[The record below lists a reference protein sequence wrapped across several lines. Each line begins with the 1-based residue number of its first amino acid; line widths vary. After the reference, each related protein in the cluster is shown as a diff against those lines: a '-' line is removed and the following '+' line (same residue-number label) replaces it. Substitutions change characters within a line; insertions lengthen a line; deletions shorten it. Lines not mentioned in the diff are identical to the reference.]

1 MPKRTDIKL
10 TAEGMPGGTPVGC
23 TITLQVGSI
32 PTATVDLAPGEEG
45 FADVDKIKRQD
56 ASIDL
61 EVQTFIS
68 STGNKITRKI
78 KFEGLLDGMT
88 IVNAVGS
95 NSYQAVIKNRAQRLL
110 ELTTLTPGL
119 YPTGINVYRH
129 SDFGITTKGQTEDG
143 KVLSWIPI
151 SKDVKIDQSC
161 LSYYTALLKK
171 VLEKQKDGWKTFL
184 GNEKVLDNST
194 PFGKLFDDERYKKN
208 VNSGLVLFD
217 MLDTSAVD
225 GGKLNDLKIN
235 KSVIDAIEKLW
246 KAAPNVLL
254 EHYMNFLS
262 YIGCTLIFSNNK
274 MFVVPDNSV
283 LKKSGKAPS
292 KGKIQSSPNEAGPAD
307 YVSYQYND
315 NGYRDIA
322 GVVICND
329 GFVGGTSIGSLN
341 WENGGVGYY
350 MEDEGL
356 SQASGIYVVQ
366 AHPWMAL
373 ASRGPSSADSAKAA
387 DRMDK
392 ASDPMYKARQSMEQA
407 TTATKEDYASKT
419 EKKKETVSQYA
430 KDIFENFAQTKFYQM
445 RYGDRQGTITMDFNP
460 NWVPGTGGT
469 LYVRETNSTLTFY
482 VQSVTHH
489 IDMSAPNNGTAITSV
504 NYCCGRLGKESV
516 GTSEDKFLGYNTGK
530 ESAVQK
536 QFLSDMGV

>member
-1 MPKRTDIKL
+1 
-10 TAEGMPGGTPVGC
+10 MPGGIPVGC

-32 PTATVDLAPGEEG
+32 PTATVDLAPDGKG
-45 FADVDKIKRQD
+45 FSDVDKMKRED
-56 ASIDL
+56 ASLDL
-61 EVQTFIS
+61 EVKTYV
-68 STGNKITRKI
+68 STAKDKITRKL

-88 IVNAVGS
+88 IINSVGS

-129 SDFGITTKGQTEDG
+129 SNFGITTKGQTEDG
-143 KVLSWIPI
+143 KVLSWVPI
-151 SKDVKIDQSC
+151 SKGIKTDQSS
-161 LSYYTALLKK
+161 LDYYVALLKK
-171 VLEKQKDGWKTFL
+171 VLENQKTGWKTFL
-184 GNEKVLDNST
+184 GKEKVLDNST
-194 PFGKLFDDERYKKN
+194 PFGKIFDDKRYKKN
-208 VNSGLVLFD
+208 VNSGLMLFD

-225 GGKLNDLKIN
+225 SGKLADLKIN
-235 KSVIDAIEKLW
+235 KSVLDSIEKLW

-254 EHYMNFLS
+254 EHFMNFLS

-283 LKKSGKAPS
+283 LKKSGKPPAR
-292 KGKIQSSPNEAGPAD
+292 GKIQTTPNEAGPAD

-350 MEDEGL
+350 MEAEDL

-392 ASDPMYKARQSMEQA
+392 ASDPMYKGRQTMSEA
-407 TTATKEDYASKT
+407 ASATKDAYASKT
-419 EKKKETVSQYA
+419 KDKKETVSKYA

-445 RYGDRQGTITMDFNP
+445 RFGDRQGTITMDFNP
-460 NWVPGTGGT
+460 SWVPGTGGT
-469 LYVRETNSTLTFY
+469 LYVRETSSTLTFY

-489 IDMSAPNNGTAITSV
+489 IDMSSPNNGTAITSV
-504 NYCCGRLGKESV
+504 NYCCGRLGRSSV
-516 GTSEDKFLGYNTGK
+516 GTTEDKFLGYNTGK
-530 ESAVQK
+530 ESSVQK
-536 QFLSDMGV
+536 EFLSDMGV